1 MFVFE
6 SISTERWPNPKIIRY
21 LCIMLTALQIQELVK
36 GAEGY
41 NVDFKC
47 SVSSKAKE
55 ISDEVVG
62 IANAAGGYIL
72 IGVDNENLIKNK

>member
-41 NVDFKC
+41 NVGFKC